1 MNGNFREN
9 FLKFFTIF
17 YKNAI
22 LKDLGGEF
30 MAFGQILRIV
40 KIYHFE
46 RIFA

>member
-30 MAFGQILRIV
+30 LGVWIKFTHCKNLS
-40 KIYHFE
+40 F
-46 RIFA
+46 